1 MLGCLLSLNSSCC
14 ICHQLLETKQVC
26 PHLVQIDGNL
36 GYNTCVGRMGR
47 VQTKYTMQFFVLNSL
62 AVKCLFY
69 TRQRLLLLHARRRKI
84 GKVATTMS
92 TQIFQVKRLPRVPIE
107 SIESGQKAAPRRVDT
122 ESNPPPLVT
131 GLKDPSTQSHRSSQ
145 AQWIALDH
153 ANLFSPLILSLFT
166 FFVPGIRELV
176 MAVFCFVVGIN
187 ALAMLVM
194 IVDVGII

>member
-1 MLGCLLSLNSSCC
+1 MLGCLLTLNSSCC
-14 ICHQLLETKQVC
+14 TYVINHFQEKKSNR
-26 PHLVQIDGNL
+26 QIYSNL
-36 GYNTCVGRMGR
+36 AT
-47 VQTKYTMQFFVLNSL
+47 TLAL
-62 AVKCLFY
+62 AVWDEYRQNIQCNFLFLILWLSNVFFFFY

-92 TQIFQVKRLPRVPIE
+92 TQILQVKRLPRVPIE
-107 SIESGQKAAPRRVDT
+107 SGQKGAPRRVDT
-122 ESNPPPLVT
+122 ESNPPLLVT

-153 ANLFSPLILSLFT
+153 ANLFSPLILYLFT